1 VKKTNKSFTRL
12 LSGSLA
18 ALTAAA
24 VMPFMSAQAA
34 TEQQLVGY
42 RGDLNADME
51 VTVSDV
57 VILSQHLSA
66 VKPITDDALTDYA
79 DLDQNGRLNAVDLTL
94 LKRIVLGLSEAEGIY
109 EEVWIDDPPVSEE
122 LIDAPIK
129 ALSPTL
135 LSTGTNHLVMF
146 VVDFPD
152 CSFSRSYTAEQI
164 KEISFGAANPSSQY
178 YPLESVIGYYE
189 RSSYGALEMEADVFL
204 YTAKEN
210 VANYQ
215 GSDYPDTDKLV
226 EEIMTAFDDQIDF
239 SKYDVNNDGT
249 MDTILLS
256 AADKADSDIWW
267 PISTGYYGRK
277 KFDGVKAGNVIVGN
291 TAPTNTAEYNS
302 TWIHELGHAMG
313 LPDYYKYE
321 NVQGYDYY
329 GMNGDAGSEMMD
341 DAYGDMCAF
350 SKLMYGW
357 YTPSQ
362 VQVYS
367 GGTQTYTLESSQV
380 AAGCVVIP
388 RSDLNGYLSE
398 YMILEYATN
407 TGNNAYGVYHNRL
420 FNGGGLR
427 VIHCEATVV
436 NGYWGPELKWNNYGQ
451 NYDSSNT
458 KQRVLRLANESEG
471 GKFFTAGQTV
481 DGNVSGFH
489 WYDNSGYQTVDPGVK
504 ITVDSISD
512 GVMTL
517 TISQN

>member
-1 VKKTNKSFTRL
+1 MKSGKAIL
-12 LSGSLA
+12 KALSCMLA
-18 ALTAAA
+18 AASAAA
-24 VMPFMSAQAA
+24 ALPFTAAQAA
-34 TEQQLVGY
+34 TEERLVGY
-42 RGDLNADME
+42 YGDLNNDMQ
-51 VTVSDV
+51 VTLSDV
-57 VILSQHLSA
+57 ILLSQHLSTIN
-66 VKPITDDALTDYA
+66 PLTDASLTKQA
-79 DLDQNGRLNAVDLTL
+79 DLDHNGRLNGIDLTL
-94 LKRIVLGLSEAEGIY
+94 IKRIVLGVSEPEGIY
-109 EEVWIDDPPVSEE
+109 ETVTIDDPPVSED

-129 ALSPTL
+129 
-135 LSTGTNHLVMF
+135 VMF
-146 VVDFPD
+146 VVDFPN

-164 KEISFGAANPSSQY
+164 KEISFGAQDPSSQY

-210 VANYQ
+210 VENYQ

-226 EEIMTAFDDQIDF
+226 EEIMTAFDSQIDF

-256 AADKADSDIWW
+256 AADQANSDIWW
-267 PISTGYYGRK
+267 PISTGYYGNK

-291 TAPTNTAEYNS
+291 TAPTNTADYNS

-367 GGTQTYTLESSQV
+367 GGTQTYTLPSSQV
-380 AAGCVVIP
+380 AAGSVVIP
-388 RSDLNGYLSE
+388 RGDLKGYLSE
-398 YMILEYATN
+398 YMILEYATD
-407 TGNNAYGVYHNRL
+407 TGNNSYGVYHNKL
-420 FNGGGLR
+420 FSGGGLR
-427 VIHCEATVV
+427 VIHCEGSVS
-436 NGYWGPELKWNNYGQ
+436 NGYWGAEFTWNNYAQ

-489 WYDNSGYQTVDPGVK
+489 WYDGSGYQTVDTGVK

-512 GVMTL
+512 GMMTV
-517 TISQN
+517 TVSQN